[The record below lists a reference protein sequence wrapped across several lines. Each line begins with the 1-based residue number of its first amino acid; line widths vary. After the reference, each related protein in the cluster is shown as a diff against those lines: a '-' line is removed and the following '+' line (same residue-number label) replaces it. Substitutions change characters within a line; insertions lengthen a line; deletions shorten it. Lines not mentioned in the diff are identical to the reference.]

1 MQQKQRLIRSVL
13 SFAPFLLGPMGCLAA
28 SQASAGEWPNGQ
40 PITVVVPF
48 SAGGFTDMVARRF
61 ANSLGAALKTT
72 VVVQNKVGA
81 SGQIGSSFVS
91 REKPDGYTLLVTAT
105 QHVIYPAL
113 QPSLP
118 YNPKKDFSNIAL
130 LAYAPNVLLV
140 PATSPVSNLKEF
152 SDHANRQAGGLA
164 FGSSGVGGSAHL
176 SGELFKL
183 TAGVHLRHVPYKSA
197 APAVADL
204 IGARIPSAFLDA
216 SSAAAFIRSGELK
229 AIAVTSKERLPTLP
243 SVPTIAES
251 GYPNYESQAWVG
263 LFGPAGMPPAM
274 VSKLNGIALES
285 NADPTTTK
293 WFMDNNAMPARLT
306 PPQVAEFVN
315 TELDK
320 WQQVVSTSQ
329 IAAQ

>member
-1 MQQKQRLIRSVL
+1 MQKQTRCIRSAI
-13 SFAPFLLGPMGCLAA
+13 SFVAFLLGATSCPSV
-28 SQASAGEWPNGQ
+28 SQASVAAWPNGQ
-40 PITVVVPF
+40 SITIVVPF

-61 ANSLGAALKTT
+61 AQDLGAALKIT
-72 VVVQNKVGA
+72 VVVQNKLGA

-113 QPSLP
+113 QPNLP
-118 YNPKKDFSNIAL
+118 YNPRKDFSNIAL

-140 PATSPVSNLKEF
+140 PAESSVFNLKEF
-152 SDHANRQAGGLA
+152 SDYANRQADGLA
-164 FGSSGVGGSAHL
+164 FGSSGIGGSAHL

-183 TAGVHLRHVPYKSA
+183 TAGVNLRHVPYKSA

-204 IGARIPSAFLDA
+204 IGAQIPSAFLDA
-216 SSAAAFIRSGELK
+216 SSAAAFIRSGELR

-263 LFGPAGMPPAM
+263 LFGPAGMPAAI
-274 VSKLNGIALES
+274 VNKLNGMVLKS
-285 NADPTTTK
+285 NADPATAK
-293 WFMDNNAMPARLT
+293 WLMANNAIPAKLT
-306 PPQVAEFVN
+306 PPQVTAFIN
-315 TELDK
+315 TELSK
-320 WQQVVSTSQ
+320 WKQVVNILQ
-329 IAAQ
+329 IAEQ